1 VQWIV
6 TALQS
11 RGASSFESFARTA
24 EGVFGTDTLNLPAAK
39 FFKPSLG
46 FRKPESFGITFDFVI
61 KRGNQ
66 TLRELD
72 AISQRELHRISRE
85 LI

>member
-1 VQWIV
+1 VER
-6 TALQS
+6 LF
-11 RGASSFESFARTA
+11 GA
-24 EGVFGTDTLNLPAAK
+24 DTLNLSAAK
-39 FFKPSLG
+39 FFKSSLS

-72 AISQRELHRISRE
+72 AIPQRELHRISRE